1 MSCFFGKVLLCTA
14 IVLGALPGAAQE
26 PLPKNPI
33 GAINDAFLS
42 HQLVM
47 LGDMHGNVQEHR
59 LLIGLIQSPGF
70 SQLVNDI
77 VLEGIN
83 ARYQP
88 LVDRYL
94 TGENVSAEQLAVVW
108 RDGLAIGP
116 VADEPEIELFEA
128 VRKTNRTI
136 PARQPKLRIVCGEA
150 ALNWDN
156 IQRRDDLQ
164 AFIPARDQNYTR
176 IVEEQVLTKH
186 HKALLYMGVLHFLR
200 IKGKPSA
207 IEEAL
212 QQAGATTFVILPGSN
227 VVGSYADLDAKF
239 VQWNSP
245 WILTLEETWLG
256 KMSAKPLLMGGSE
269 SNAHISGTLAASG
282 DAFLFLGPRDKL
294 EQFLP
299 KRSTLEGTEYGK
311 ETERRLRIIFGED
324 RKPVYLPKD
333 NSGVAPQYAPP
344 NDQHH

>member
-1 MSCFFGKVLLCTA
+1 MRSFGRILFCTA

-26 PLPKNPI
+26 PIPKNPI
-33 GAINDAFLS
+33 SAINDAFS
-42 HQLVM
+42 FHQLVM
-47 LGDMHGNVQEHR
+47 VGDMHGNVQEHQ
-59 LLIGLIQSPGF
+59 LLIGLIQSPEF
-70 SQLVNDI
+70 SQRVSDI
-77 VLEGIN
+77 VLEGAN

-94 TGENVSAEQLAVVW
+94 SGENVSAEQLEVVW

-136 PARQPKLRIVCGEA
+136 PAGQPRLRIVCGEA

-156 IQRRDDLQ
+156 VQRRDDLQ
-164 AFIPARDQNYTR
+164 AFIPARDRNYTK
-176 IVEEQVLTKH
+176 IVKEQVLAKH

-200 IKGKPSA
+200 IEGKPSA
-207 IEEAL
+207 IEGAL

-227 VVGSYADLDAKF
+227 VVGSYADIDTKF
-239 VQWNSP
+239 VQWISP
-245 WILTLEETWLG
+245 WILTLQETWLG
-256 KMSAKPLLMGGSE
+256 KMWAKPLVMGGSE
-269 SNAHISGTLAASG
+269 SSAHISGTLAESG

-299 KRSTLEGTEYGK
+299 KRSTLEGTAYGK
-311 ETERRLRIIFGED
+311 ETERRLRIIFGEG
-324 RKPVYLPKD
+324 RKPDYLPKD

-344 NDQHH
+344 NDRHH